1 MIYITGDIHG
11 DPEGLFVK
19 PFTKNLGAGDY
30 VIICGGV
37 RFIRQTGKSLSCSA
51 VKNKRQLLNDRFIKA
66 VRQRNKALY
75 LVVRRLLLF
84 APVLGCSFR
93 RQDMRLGSAHP
104 VPLPYLGQGIR
115 SDVLQLVQGRYL
127 TVSLEQVGPAA
138 QRPQQL
144 LSY

>member
-1 MIYITGDIHG
+1 MRSGAGIMFWERLVLRNQLIYQTGPDQICYTIRRGSDAIMIYITGDIHG

-75 LVVRRLLLF
+75 LVVRRL
-84 APVLGCSFR
+84 
-93 RQDMRLGSAHP
+93 
-104 VPLPYLGQGIR
+104 
-115 SDVLQLVQGRYL
+115 
-127 TVSLEQVGPAA
+127 
-138 QRPQQL
+138 
-144 LSY
+144 